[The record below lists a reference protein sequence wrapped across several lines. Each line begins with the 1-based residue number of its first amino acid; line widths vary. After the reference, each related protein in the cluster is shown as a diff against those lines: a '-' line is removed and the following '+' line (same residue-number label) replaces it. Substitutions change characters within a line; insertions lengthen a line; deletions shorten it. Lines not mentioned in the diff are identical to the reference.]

1 MLTLEQIIKKIWS
14 IAEKQP
20 NINTIVRTNDIYQLN
35 ADMDVKYAAFCVSQ
49 LQHTQNEDFIYF
61 NFNLFYA
68 DRLRSDKG
76 NQLEVQSHA
85 ISVLKNIIATLMN
98 KELLDIT
105 QITYTPFQQRF
116 ESETAGAYA
125 TITIA
130 VPIDELCEEDYN

>member
-1 MLTLEQIIKKIWS
+1 MTLEEIIKKIWS

-20 NINTIVRTNDIYQLN
+20 NINTIVRTNDIYHLN
-35 ADMDVKYAAFCVSQ
+35 SNMDVKYAAFCVSQ
-49 LQHTQNEDFIYF
+49 LQHTQQEDFIYF

-68 DRLRSDKG
+68 DRLRSDKE
-76 NQLEVQSHA
+76 NQLEIQSHA
-85 ISVLKNIIATLMN
+85 ISVLKNIIS
-98 KELLDIT
+98 LLQDDFDIT

-130 VPIDELCEEDYN
+130 VPIDELCGEEYNN